1 MIDMEKE
8 DSIQARV
15 VKLTHLYFRNTF
27 CLLSETGIHPK
38 QMPLLMQLSRKEGM
52 SQKEISANL
61 HISAPTVAV
70 SMKRLEKSGLIERKS
85 DEQDQRRIRIYLT
98 ERGRE
103 LIEKAQRQVEKSEK
117 IIFKGF
123 SESERCLMKR
133 FFDQMIVNLEAE
145 NNLEG
150 DSQQRRTLC

>member
-1 MIDMEKE
+1 
-8 DSIQARV
+8 
-15 VKLTHLYFRNTF
+15 
-27 CLLSETGIHPK
+27 
-38 QMPLLMQLSRKEGM
+38 MQLSRKEGM
-52 SQKEISANL
+52 SQKEISENL

-133 FFDQMIVNLEAE
+133 FFDQMIANLEAE

>member
-8 DSIQARV
+8 DSIQARI
-15 VKLTHLYFRNTF
+15 VKLTHLYFRNAF
-27 CLLSETGIHPK
+27 CLLGETGIHPK
-38 QMPLLMQLSRKEGM
+38 QMPLLMQLSKKEGM
-52 SQKEISANL
+52 SQKEISENL

-70 SMKRLEKSGLIERKS
+70 SMKRLEKGGLIERKS
-85 DEQDQRRIRIYLT
+85 DEQDQRKIRIYLT

-103 LIEKAQRQVEKSEK
+103 LIEKAQCQVEKSEK

-123 SESERCLMKR
+123 SESEKCLMKR
-133 FFDQMIVNLEAE
+133 FFDQMLANLEAE

>member
-52 SQKEISANL
+52 SQKEISENL

-133 FFDQMIVNLEAE
+133 FFDQMIANLEE
-145 NNLEG
+145 
-150 DSQQRRTLC
+150 DRTL